1 MKKNFL
7 KILLIALV
15 TFTATACTKEDTS
28 GNNNGTGSS
37 SGSDVFVWTENDNTF
52 AAANTIKCDSAYA
65 SAQFKTIFV
74 YKGATTTRYF
84 YEINLSSLA
93 VGAYS
98 ITSTSANAVAYIRP
112 SSTGLQTGTAGSI
125 SISANASNKIT
136 GDGTISMPFAA
147 GGNTTSRVYIKF
159 TNLPVR

>member
-74 YKGATTTRYF
+74 ISTRLQLTKLF
-84 YEINLSSLA
+84 TLA
-93 VGAYS
+93 ILIY
-98 ITSTSANAVAYIRP
+98 P
-112 SSTGLQTGTAGSI
+112 
-125 SISANASNKIT
+125 
-136 GDGTISMPFAA
+136 
-147 GGNTTSRVYIKF
+147 
-159 TNLPVR
+159 